1 MYIRQIL
8 IAIDQL
14 ASALLGGMADE
25 TISARLYRTNSKLVP
40 FVDFV
45 LGKNHCHKSY
55 ISEVE
60 RKQFPKDYRE

>member
-1 MYIRQIL
+1 MKLKQFIIS
-8 IAIDQL
+8 IDQL
-14 ASALLGGMADE
+14 INVLFGGMADE

-45 LGKNHCHKSY
+45 LGKNHCYKSY